1 MSSDIPASNAP
12 IIVDVDGEPFKDK
25 CVTSVTPKTIE
36 QERDEYTAD
45 LLKDWLEQVSKELNK
60 ESK

>member
-1 MSSDIPASNAP
+1 MSNDIPASNAP

-25 CVTSVTPKTIE
+25 CVTSVTPKTVE
-36 QERDEYTAD
+36 QERDEHTAN
-45 LLKDWLEQVSKELNK
+45 LLKDWMKQVNRELNK